1 MRVSVTVRSTVVKV
15 SRNARIVAVV
25 LFLITMSYWTK
36 KRKVNAAVAQQLAEL
51 SDDYSLDRVVLYQ
64 YSDCATEVSDRSTV
78 SVSCTSTNKDLLGC
92 STSYANFSEGV
103 MEGNSNDVLLD
114 TGTENEEL
122 VCFDCG
128 ELSDES
134 SECEL
139 HDNDVDSVDACGGLV
154 DKLAQWRAKHSITL
168 DAMSDLLDILR
179 PQHPKLPKD
188 PRTLMKN
195 VDYSEIADKI
205 CNVSGGMYYHF
216 GC

>member
-92 STSYANFSEGV
+92 STSYANFSEGI
-103 MEGNSNDVLLD
+103 MEGII
-114 TGTENEEL
+114 
-122 VCFDCG
+122 
-128 ELSDES
+128 
-134 SECEL
+134 
-139 HDNDVDSVDACGGLV
+139 
-154 DKLAQWRAKHSITL
+154 LA
-168 DAMSDLLDILR
+168 
-179 PQHPKLPKD
+179 
-188 PRTLMKN
+188 
-195 VDYSEIADKI
+195 
-205 CNVSGGMYYHF
+205 
-216 GC
+216 